1 MRAIDKPIHR
11 NELIRLVRECIE
23 AEGEDCDL
31 NHIDVSAMTDFRSV
45 FQVQPFKGD
54 ISRWNMSNAT
64 SLCRMFQGST
74 FNGDISGW
82 DVSKVVNFSDMFS
95 NGKFNGDVSNWDV
108 GNAENMSEMF
118 SASAFE
124 GDVSRWDV
132 SKVQTFEE
140 MFRATKFKG
149 DLSQWLVSPDANLR
163 AVLPTSTMAQM
174 PTTVFHWAH
183 ASENIEQLT
192 PAQQK
197 HWNELS
203 PIAQAMGIEGNA
215 LLHWMHAQWS
225 QQPIAQMQFELPAME
240 L

>member
-95 NGKFNGDVSNWDV
+95 NGKFNGDVSQWSV

-149 DLSQWLVSPDANLR
+149 DLSQWLVSPTANVHD
-163 AVLPTSTMAQM
+163 VLSTSTMGSMA
-174 PTTVFHWAH
+174 TSVFHWAF
-183 ASENIEQLT
+183 ASNNLDLLT
-192 PAQQK
+192 PEQQK
-197 HWNELS
+197 HWAETA
-203 PIAQAMGIEGNA
+203 PIAQAIGMEGNA
-215 LLHWMHAQWS
+215 LLHFVHAQWCHK
-225 QQPIAQMQFELPAME
+225 PTAHMQFDLPAME

>member
-95 NGKFNGDVSNWDV
+95 NGKFNGDVSQWSV

-124 GDVSRWDV
+124 GDVSRNQ
-132 SKVQTFEE
+132 VQGRPFAVAGFANGKRARCPFHQHHGLHGDKRVPLGFCEQQ
-140 MFRATKFKG
+140 FGPFDARATKTLG
-149 DLSQWLVSPDANLR
+149 RNSPHCASHRHGGQRSFALR
-163 AVLPTSTMAQM
+163 AR
-174 PTTVFHWAH
+174 TVV
-183 ASENIEQLT
+183 
-192 PAQQK
+192 P
-197 HWNELS
+197 
-203 PIAQAMGIEGNA
+203 
-215 LLHWMHAQWS
+215 
-225 QQPIAQMQFELPAME
+225 
-240 L
+240 